1 MEHLID
7 HYFIGEEANLKGFVF
22 GFVHVGITI
31 LGYYTGLSIN
41 RLLKFMT
48 NGYIAGIFG
57 AALSHII
64 ADIIASFIDPH
75 IRSMLLGIVVGG
87 VIPLLLIPVL
97 EKYFNKSKNHI
108 MIGDH
113 NDIKKDLKSH

>member
-1 MEHLID
+1 MDILQ
-7 HYFIGEEANLKGFVF
+7 VF
-22 GFVHVGITI
+22 
-31 LGYYTGLSIN
+31 
-41 RLLKFMT
+41 
-48 NGYIAGIFG
+48 FG
-57 AALSHII
+57 AALFHII
-64 ADIIASFIDPH
+64 ADIIATFIDPH